1 MHRTE
6 FSTGQIEVQE
16 RTSKAN
22 VLSAISARVWCA
34 EDRHAGLNFLV
45 TASVFATL
53 YIGLAVMSAL
63 ATKVVH
69 EQLASRSS
77 VGVVHQ

>member
-1 MHRTE
+1 VRAFGVRKIAMR
-6 FSTGQIEVQE
+6 
-16 RTSKAN
+16 A
-22 VLSAISARVWCA
+22 
-34 EDRHAGLNFLV
+34 LNFLV